1 MLTLY
6 GALLAA
12 IGEDV
17 RLPGPVWALCIV
29 WICAQAAGFLAAKVL
44 TMAKFPPILL
54 SETLFKHRLHDFA
67 AISAG

>member
-1 MLTLY
+1 MLTIY

-29 WICAQAAGFLAAKVL
+29 WICAQAAGFLAAKVQ
-44 TMAKFPPILL
+44 TMAKFP
-54 SETLFKHRLHDFA
+54 TNLFVPKSVQA
-67 AISAG
+67 QIAK